1 LNCKRLHWPTEQV
14 HNRKEDAMSDE
25 QELLP
30 KPSREVRQWAMF
42 CHLSALLG
50 IWIPFGNLIG
60 PLILWQM
67 KRETDPFIDAQ
78 GKEALNFQIT
88 IAIASLICF
97 LLMVL
102 IIGFFLLG
110 ILAIGALVLTII
122 AGVKANEGFPYRYP
136 FTWRLIK

>member
-1 LNCKRLHWPTEQV
+1 
-14 HNRKEDAMSDE
+14 MSDE
-25 QELLP
+25 QLP
-30 KPSREVRQWAMF
+30 LPTPSQEVRQWAMF

-88 IAIASLICF
+88 VAIAATISFF
-97 LLMVL
+97 LMLV

-110 ILAIGALVLTII
+110 LIAIGALVLTII
-122 AGVKANEGFPYRYP
+122 AGVKANEGVPYRYP

>member
-1 LNCKRLHWPTEQV
+1 
-14 HNRKEDAMSDE
+14 MSDE

-30 KPSREVRQWAMF
+30 KPSQEVRQWAMF

-50 IWIPFGNLIG
+50 FWIPFGSLIG
-60 PLILWQM
+60 PLILWQV

-88 IAIASLICF
+88 VAIASAICL
-97 LLMVL
+97 LLMLLV
-102 IIGFFLLG
+102 IGFFLFGL
-110 ILAIGALVLTII
+110 LAIGALVLTII
-122 AGVKANEGFPYRYP
+122 GGVKANEGFPYRYP

>member
-1 LNCKRLHWPTEQV
+1 
-14 HNRKEDAMSDE
+14 MSEE

-30 KPSREVRQWAMF
+30 KPSQQVRQWAMF

-67 KRETDPFIDAQ
+67 KRESDPFIDAQ

-88 IAIASLICF
+88 VAIATAICI
-97 LLMVL
+97 LLMLV
-102 IIGFFLLG
+102 IVGFFLYGLVT
-110 ILAIGALVLTII
+110 IAALVLAII
-122 AGVKANEGFPYRYP
+122 GGVKANEGFPYRYP

>member
-1 LNCKRLHWPTEQV
+1 
-14 HNRKEDAMSDE
+14 MSD

-30 KPSREVRQWAMF
+30 KPSQEVRQWAMF

-67 KRETDPFIDAQ
+67 KREKDPFIDAQ

-88 IAIASLICF
+88 VAIASLICF
-97 LLMVL
+97 LLMLLLIGFVL
-102 IIGFFLLG
+102 IVILG
-110 ILAIGALVLTII
+110 IGALVLTII
-122 AGVKANEGFPYRYP
+122 AGVKANEGYPYRYP

>member
-1 LNCKRLHWPTEQV
+1 
-14 HNRKEDAMSDE
+14 MSD
-25 QELLP
+25 QELLR
-30 KPSREVRQWAMF
+30 KPSQEVRQWAMF

-67 KRETDPFIDAQ
+67 KRESDPFIDAQ

-88 IAIASLICF
+88 VAIATAICI
-97 LLMVL
+97 LLMLV
-102 IIGFFLLG
+102 IVGFFLYGLVT
-110 ILAIGALVLTII
+110 IAALVLAII
-122 AGVKANEGFPYRYP
+122 GGVKANEGFPYRYP

>member
-1 LNCKRLHWPTEQV
+1 
-14 HNRKEDAMSDE
+14 MSD

-30 KPSREVRQWAMF
+30 KPSQKVRQWAMF
-42 CHLSALLG
+42 CHLSASLG

-67 KRETDPFIDAQ
+67 KRESDPFIDAQ

-88 IAIASLICF
+88 VAIVTAICI
-97 LLMVL
+97 LLMLV
-102 IIGFFLLG
+102 IVGFFLYGLVT
-110 ILAIGALVLTII
+110 IAALVLAII
-122 AGVKANEGFPYRYP
+122 GGVKANEGFPYRYP

>member
-1 LNCKRLHWPTEQV
+1 
-14 HNRKEDAMSDE
+14 MSDE
-25 QELLP
+25 QALLP
-30 KPSREVRQWAMF
+30 KPSQKVRQWAMF

-67 KRETDPFIDAQ
+67 KREKDPFIDAQ

-88 IAIASLICF
+88 VAIASLICF
-97 LLMVL
+97 LLMLLLIGFVL
-102 IIGFFLLG
+102 IVILG
-110 ILAIGALVLTII
+110 IGALVLTII
-122 AGVKANEGFPYRYP
+122 AGVKANEGYPYRYP